1 MPPREKVYQDRIAH
15 RYRVPQDSV
24 HVVNMDSLDH
34 VASAAADVV
43 IGLIAQMRRKKDHL
57 RIGLGGGWTSMLLA
71 SELAIRFRGLTN
83 PPAFTLHALSSG
95 FDVTRPQTAPVSFF
109 GYFGNL
115 GMKIDYVGLFASAV
129 AETKDYKKIMQQHG
143 VRDSF
148 FMKDELDLVVTSLG
162 SASHSQ
168 GDFSKFMA
176 YGRKGGV
183 RALEKAGW
191 IGDVQYRPYSA
202 RGPILV
208 DAGIRAVTLLELD
221 DLRRMASDSCP
232 DKHVVVVV
240 GPCAIC
246 GHPRSDAVLPLLEE
260 PSLKLWTHLV
270 LDQGTAG
277 HLLPLDGSEA
287 ATPPPP
293 PEGSS
298 CSPLAS

>member
-1 MPPREKVYQDRIAH
+1 MADLRDVDDGTLIEACEMFFEGSGVGPVQEFVNSRLASREVNLKIKRPEVYQLIKIAKRRKLFVVVPPREKVYQDRIAH

-43 IGLIAQMRRKKDHL
+43 IGLIAQMQHRKDHL
-57 RIGLGGGWTSMLLA
+57 RIGLGGGWTSMLVA

-129 AETKDYKKIMQQHG
+129 AETKDYKRILQQHG

-162 SASHSQ
+162 PEVTIALR
-168 GDFSKFMA
+168 
-176 YGRKGGV
+176 GRGKTKELMEAIEKYIGGV
-183 RALEKAGW
+183 GVSIKSTKDLETGESKTTVGVKAVR
-191 IGDVQYRPYSA
+191 GDVWS
-202 RGPILV
+202 
-208 DAGIRAVTLLELD
+208 
-221 DLRRMASDSCP
+221 
-232 DKHVVVVV
+232 
-240 GPCAIC
+240 
-246 GHPRSDAVLPLLEE
+246 
-260 PSLKLWTHLV
+260 TH
-270 LDQGTAG
+270 
-277 HLLPLDGSEA
+277 
-287 ATPPPP
+287 
-293 PEGSS
+293 
-298 CSPLAS
+298 